1 MNTDHH
7 VSEQLTAEQYRAR
20 AHLARCTAEEMT
32 RETMRR
38 QLLRI
43 AEEYEVL
50 ADRLGTGARIG
61 VVSVSSGQQANGSSV
76 RTIGVNTVSI
86 ASITPGHRSR
96 TEFDE

>member
-7 VSEQLTAEQYRAR
+7 VSEQLTAEQYAR

-76 RTIGVNTVSI
+76 RTIGINTVSI
-86 ASITPGHRSR
+86 ASMTPGHR
-96 TEFDE
+96 

>member
-7 VSEQLTAEQYRAR
+7 VSEQLIAEQYRAR

-38 QLLRI
+38 QLLRL

-50 ADRLGTGARIG
+50 ADRLE
-61 VVSVSSGQQANGSSV
+61 QECGSASLRGSKRTV
-76 RTIGVNTVSI
+76 RL
-86 ASITPGHRSR
+86 
-96 TEFDE
+96 

>member
-7 VSEQLTAEQYRAR
+7 VSEQLIAEQYRAR

-38 QLLRI
+38 QLLRL

-50 ADRLGTGARIG
+50 ADRLEQETRIG
-61 VVSVSSGQQANGSSV
+61 VDQRLFGGQANGSSV
-76 RTIGVNTVSI
+76 RTIGINTVSI

-96 TEFDE
+96 TEVDE

>member
-20 AHLARCTAEEMT
+20 AHFARCTAEEMT

-38 QLLRI
+38 QLLRL

-50 ADRLGTGARIG
+50 ADRLEQETRIG
-61 VVSVSSGQQANGSSV
+61 VDQRLVGE
-76 RTIGVNTVSI
+76 
-86 ASITPGHRSR
+86 ASERFVCEDYRHKHSLNRLDNARSQVTDR
-96 TEFDE
+96 G